1 MRDSEQPKST
11 SRRIDDDDRDADTGG
26 DVKDAAASD
35 AVDVEIIDL
44 DAEDA
49 ADDEANAAD
58 DDVEEVTIVDA
69 ETPDDDANDEASEA
83 NADDDADEQSEQAD
97 AAAKHDDSKDVVADA
112 DAKGDTS
119 AKDAED
125 SAHDGSDRSDKSD
138 ESADAASTDD
148 GSARGG
154 FHPIRTVKR
163 QWKRFTDTKFY
174 QVWNKRPKFSYGAYL
189 CVMFSLVLV
198 ADMMLLWS
206 IDTKHMYDPQLEHSF
221 FRQILD
227 SSYHSLSSTAGILN
241 FFALAMAYLVCVT
254 VINRFWVGTAV
265 FGALAGVYAFACKI
279 KYAMRTEPILPSDLG
294 FLGGGGGGDNVASF
308 VTDEYR
314 PIIDHGVPLIVWFV
328 VVCIVLQF
336 LDRRRAFIHCS
347 WLHPIRNM
355 KNVFGNICRV
365 AAPVLSIW
373 LIVSYAGGLSSAHS
387 SIREFVNEIGYSP
400 IIWNVG
406 DDARANGA
414 ATTFLSLTRVKAMEE
429 EPGYD
434 EAMMRTI
441 NDRYAKQAKAINAER
456 DATLTDTTVINVLS
470 ETFSDPNRV
479 PGVHFNVDP
488 MPNVRALGDTTTSGL
503 MLSPGYGGGTA
514 NIEFQQMTGLSMANF
529 NGSLLSPYQQLLP
542 TRPEVFSFNQMWN
555 DACGS
560 DSCSVAFHPFLQ
572 RFYLRNANY
581 RKFGFSHLY
590 TLDSNPKIKY
600 AGTYEGK
607 SGKSGNVTDEQ
618 AYRNVVDEVKKNA
631 SADKPAQFIEL
642 VTMQNHA
649 PYPGIYGDENEF
661 FAANESEVPDGEK
674 GVIANYAKGLQRT
687 DEATRQFLD
696 ELDMIDKPI
705 TVVFYGDH
713 LPGIYT
719 TAVDDPKNSLALH
732 ETDYFIWSNKAS
744 AARDVQLPA
753 ADAAYSSSNYFM
765 AQTAQQLN
773 ARVSPYLAL
782 LTELHKEIP
791 ALSRAVTNGGTWS
804 ADASITYLD
813 AEGKEMDPKHFSKKA
828 KQLLNDY
835 RVVQYDM
842 MMGRNYLRGMGF
854 MDLPKR

>member
-1 MRDSEQPKST
+1 MRDSELPQST
-11 SRRIDDDDRDADTGG
+11 NRRSDDADE
-26 DVKDAAASD
+26 AAVD
-35 AVDVEIIDL
+35 IEDVEIIDL
-44 DAEDA
+44 DA
-49 ADDEANAAD
+49 
-58 DDVEEVTIVDA
+58 
-69 ETPDDDANDEASEA
+69 DDANDDVNDDGNDDGNNNATTVSEKTT
-83 NADDDADEQSEQAD
+83 Q
-97 AAAKHDDSKDVVADA
+97 DA
-112 DAKGDTS
+112 DAGVDASDGDADVDVAAANEGDAADAGTTS
-119 AKDAED
+119 
-125 SAHDGSDRSDKSD
+125 DGSATAD
-138 ESADAASTDD
+138 ESAAAESKESKESTESTDT
-148 GSARGG
+148 APAKPG
-154 FHPIRTVKR
+154 FHPIMTVKR

-174 QVWNKRPKFSYGAYL
+174 QIWNKRPKYSYGAYL
-189 CVMFSLVLV
+189 CVAFALVLV

-206 IDTKHMYDPQLEHSF
+206 IDTKHMYDPELEHSF

-227 SSYHSLSSTAGILN
+227 SSYHSLSSVAGILN
-241 FFALAMAYLVCVT
+241 FFALAMIYLVCVT
-254 VINRFWVGTAV
+254 VINRFWVGTAI

-294 FLGGGGGGDNVASF
+294 FLSGGGDGESVAGF

-314 PIIDHGVPLIVWFV
+314 PIIDHGVPLIIWFV
-328 VVCIVLQF
+328 VICIVLQF

-347 WLHPIRNM
+347 WLHPIKSV
-355 KNVFGNICRV
+355 KNIFGNICRIL
-365 AAPVLSIW
+365 APVLSIW
-373 LIVSYAGGLSSAHS
+373 LIVSYASGLSSAHS

-429 EPGYD
+429 EPDYD
-434 EAMMRTI
+434 EAMMQKI
-441 NDRYAKQAKAINAER
+441 NDRYAKQAEAINAER
-456 DATLTDTTVINVLS
+456 NATLTDTTVINVLS

-488 MPNVRALGDTTTSGL
+488 IPNVHALGETTTSGL

-542 TRPEVFSFNQMWN
+542 TRPEVFAFNQMWN
-555 DACGS
+555 KACGS
-560 DSCSVAFHPFLQ
+560 DACSVGFHPFLQ

-590 TLDSNPKIKY
+590 TLDSDPKIKY
-600 AGTYEGK
+600 AGTYQGK
-607 SGKSGNVTDEQ
+607 SGKSDTVTDEQ
-618 AYRNVVDEVKKNA
+618 AYRNVIDEVKANA
-631 SADKPAQFIEL
+631 EANKPAQFIEL

-661 FAANESEVPDGEK
+661 FAANESSVPDGEK

-687 DEATRQFLD
+687 DEATQQFLD
-696 ELDMIDKPI
+696 ELDAIDKPI
-705 TVVFYGDH
+705 TVIFYGDH
-713 LPGIYT
+713 LPGIYS
-719 TAVDDPKNSLALH
+719 TAVNDPKNSLALH

-744 AARDVQLPA
+744 ATHGTKLPA
-753 ADAAYSSSNYFM
+753 SDAAYSSSNYFM

-804 ADASITYLD
+804 ADASVTYLD
-813 AEGKEMDPKHFSKKA
+813 AEGRQMDPKQFSKKA
-828 KQLLNDY
+828 KQLLADY
-835 RVVQYDM
+835 KMVQYDM
-842 MMGRNYLRGMGF
+842 MMGKNYLHGMGF
-854 MDLPKR
+854 MDLPKQ

>member
-1 MRDSEQPKST
+1 MRDSELPKAT
-11 SRRIDDDDRDADTGG
+11 SRRSDDADEAA
-26 DVKDAAASD
+26 VK
-35 AVDVEIIDL
+35 VEDVEIIDL
-44 DAEDA
+44 DADDADTAVEDADAEDADETTGVAATDAA
-49 ADDEANAAD
+49 ADDAD
-58 DDVEEVTIVDA
+58 DSMGA
-69 ETPDDDANDEASEA
+69 DDDANGGKPVTATDEEGRAPEDATNIEASA
-83 NADDDADEQSEQAD
+83 TAADAQPDDSTQPDDCAKGAPDDTDAGASDDAAD
-97 AAAKHDDSKDVVADA
+97 ATDPAAAQ
-112 DAKGDTS
+112 
-119 AKDAED
+119 
-125 SAHDGSDRSDKSD
+125 R
-138 ESADAASTDD
+138 
-148 GSARGG
+148 G

-163 QWKRFTDTKFY
+163 QWKRYTDTKFY
-174 QVWNKRPKFSYGAYL
+174 RIWDKRPKFSYGAYL
-189 CVMFSLVLV
+189 CVAFALVLV

-206 IDTKHMYDPQLEHSF
+206 IDTKHMYDPKLEHSF
-221 FRQILD
+221 FQQILD

-241 FFALAMAYLVCVT
+241 FFALAMVYLVCVT

-265 FGALAGVYAFACKI
+265 FGAIAGVYAFACKI

-294 FLGGGGGGDNVASF
+294 FLGGGGDGESVASF

-328 VVCIVLQF
+328 VICIVLQF
-336 LDRRRAFIHCS
+336 VDRRRAFIHCS
-347 WLHPIRNM
+347 WLHPVRSV
-355 KNVFGNICRV
+355 KNVFGNVCRIV
-365 AAPVLSIW
+365 APVMSIW

-434 EAMMRTI
+434 EAMMQTI
-441 NDRYAKQAKAINAER
+441 NDRYAKQAQAINAER

-488 MPNVRALGDTTTSGL
+488 MPNVRALGDVATSGL

-560 DSCSVAFHPFLQ
+560 DSCSVGFHPFLQ

-590 TLDSNPKIKY
+590 TLDSDPKIKH
-600 AGTYEGK
+600 AGTYQGK
-607 SGKSGNVTDEQ
+607 SGKSDTVTDEQ
-618 AYRNVVDEVKKNA
+618 AYRNVVDEVKANA
-631 SADKPAQFIEL
+631 AADKPAQFIEL

-661 FAANESEVPDGEK
+661 FAANESSVPDGEK

-687 DEATRQFLD
+687 DEATKQFLD
-696 ELDMIDKPI
+696 ELDAIDRPI

-713 LPGIYT
+713 LPGIYA
-719 TAVDDPKNSLALH
+719 TAVNDPKNSLALH

-744 AARDVQLPA
+744 AAHGAKLPVS
-753 ADAAYSSSNYFM
+753 DAAYSSSNYFM

-804 ADASITYLD
+804 ADSSVTYLD
-813 AEGKEMDPKHFSKKA
+813 AEGKEMDPKQFSKKA
-828 KQLLNDY
+828 KQLLDDY
-835 RVVQYDM
+835 RIVQYDM
-842 MMGRNYLRGMGF
+842 MMGRNYLHGMGF
-854 MDLPKR
+854 MALPKQ

>member
-1 MRDSEQPKST
+1 MRDSELPQST
-11 SRRIDDDDRDADTGG
+11 NRRSDDADE
-26 DVKDAAASD
+26 AAVD
-35 AVDVEIIDL
+35 IEDVEIIDL
-44 DAEDA
+44 DA
-49 ADDEANAAD
+49 
-58 DDVEEVTIVDA
+58 
-69 ETPDDDANDEASEA
+69 DDANDDVNDDGNN
-83 NADDDADEQSEQAD
+83 NATTVGEKTTQ
-97 AAAKHDDSKDVVADA
+97 DA
-112 DAKGDTS
+112 DAGVDASDGDADVDVAAANEGDAADAGTTS
-119 AKDAED
+119 
-125 SAHDGSDRSDKSD
+125 DGSATAD
-138 ESADAASTDD
+138 ESAAAESKESKESTESTDT
-148 GSARGG
+148 APAKPG
-154 FHPIRTVKR
+154 FHPIMTVKR

-174 QVWNKRPKFSYGAYL
+174 QIWNKRPKYSYGAYL
-189 CVMFSLVLV
+189 CVAFALVLV

-206 IDTKHMYDPQLEHSF
+206 IDTKHMYDPELEHSF

-227 SSYHSLSSTAGILN
+227 SSYHSLSSVAGILN
-241 FFALAMAYLVCVT
+241 FFALAMIYLVCVT
-254 VINRFWVGTAV
+254 VINRFWVGTAI

-294 FLGGGGGGDNVASF
+294 FLSGGGDGESVAGF

-314 PIIDHGVPLIVWFV
+314 PIIDHGVPLIIWFV
-328 VVCIVLQF
+328 VICIVLQF

-347 WLHPIRNM
+347 WLHPIKSV
-355 KNVFGNICRV
+355 KNIFGNICRIL
-365 AAPVLSIW
+365 APVLSIW
-373 LIVSYAGGLSSAHS
+373 LIVSYASGLSSAHS

-429 EPGYD
+429 EPDYD
-434 EAMMRTI
+434 EAMMQKI
-441 NDRYAKQAKAINAER
+441 NDRYAKQAEAINAER
-456 DATLTDTTVINVLS
+456 NATLTDTTVINVLS

-488 MPNVRALGDTTTSGL
+488 IPNVHALGETTTSGL

-542 TRPEVFSFNQMWN
+542 TRPEVFAFNQMWN
-555 DACGS
+555 KACGS
-560 DSCSVAFHPFLQ
+560 DACSVGFHPFLQ

-590 TLDSNPKIKY
+590 TLDSDPKIKY
-600 AGTYEGK
+600 AGTYQGK
-607 SGKSGNVTDEQ
+607 SGKSDTVTDEQ
-618 AYRNVVDEVKKNA
+618 AYRNVIDEVKANA
-631 SADKPAQFIEL
+631 EANKPAQFIEL

-661 FAANESEVPDGEK
+661 FAANESSVPDGEK

-687 DEATRQFLD
+687 DEATQQFLD
-696 ELDMIDKPI
+696 ELDAIDKPI
-705 TVVFYGDH
+705 TVIFYGDH
-713 LPGIYT
+713 LPGIYS
-719 TAVDDPKNSLALH
+719 TAVNDPKNSLALH

-744 AARDVQLPA
+744 AAHGAKLPA
-753 ADAAYSSSNYFM
+753 SDAAYSSSNYFM

-804 ADASITYLD
+804 ADASVTYLD
-813 AEGKEMDPKHFSKKA
+813 AEGRQMDPKRFSKKA
-828 KQLLNDY
+828 KQLLADY
-835 RVVQYDM
+835 KMVQYDM
-842 MMGRNYLRGMGF
+842 MMGKNYLHGMGF
-854 MDLPKR
+854 MDLPKQ

>member
-1 MRDSEQPKST
+1 MRDSELPQST
-11 SRRIDDDDRDADTGG
+11 NRRSDDADE
-26 DVKDAAASD
+26 AAVD
-35 AVDVEIIDL
+35 IEDVEIIDL
-44 DAEDA
+44 DA
-49 ADDEANAAD
+49 
-58 DDVEEVTIVDA
+58 
-69 ETPDDDANDEASEA
+69 DDANDDVNDDGNN
-83 NADDDADEQSEQAD
+83 NATTVGEKTTQ
-97 AAAKHDDSKDVVADA
+97 DA
-112 DAKGDTS
+112 DAGVDASDGDADVDVAAANEGDAADAGTTS
-119 AKDAED
+119 
-125 SAHDGSDRSDKSD
+125 DGSATAD
-138 ESADAASTDD
+138 ESAAAESKESKESTE
-148 GSARGG
+148 SADTAPAKPG
-154 FHPIRTVKR
+154 FHPIMTVKR

-174 QVWNKRPKFSYGAYL
+174 QIWNKRPKYSYGAYL
-189 CVMFSLVLV
+189 CVAFALVLV

-206 IDTKHMYDPQLEHSF
+206 IDTKHMYDPELEHSF

-227 SSYHSLSSTAGILN
+227 SSYHSLSSVAGILN
-241 FFALAMAYLVCVT
+241 FFALAMIYLVCVT
-254 VINRFWVGTAV
+254 VINRFWVGTAI

-294 FLGGGGGGDNVASF
+294 FLSGGGDGESVAGF

-314 PIIDHGVPLIVWFV
+314 PIIDHGVPLIIWFV
-328 VVCIVLQF
+328 VICIVLQF

-347 WLHPIRNM
+347 WLHPIKSV
-355 KNVFGNICRV
+355 KNIFGNICRIL
-365 AAPVLSIW
+365 APVLSIW
-373 LIVSYAGGLSSAHS
+373 LIVSYASGLSSAHS

-429 EPGYD
+429 EPDYD
-434 EAMMRTI
+434 EAMMQKI
-441 NDRYAKQAKAINAER
+441 NDRYAKQAEAINAER
-456 DATLTDTTVINVLS
+456 NATLTDTTVINVLS

-488 MPNVRALGDTTTSGL
+488 IPNVHALGETTTSGL

-542 TRPEVFSFNQMWN
+542 TRPEVFAFNQMWN
-555 DACGS
+555 KACGS
-560 DSCSVAFHPFLQ
+560 DACSVGFHPFLQ

-590 TLDSNPKIKY
+590 TLDSDPKIKY
-600 AGTYEGK
+600 AGTYQGK
-607 SGKSGNVTDEQ
+607 SGKSDTVTDEQ
-618 AYRNVVDEVKKNA
+618 AYRNVIDEVKANA
-631 SADKPAQFIEL
+631 EANKPAQFIEL

-661 FAANESEVPDGEK
+661 FAANESSVPDGEK

-687 DEATRQFLD
+687 DEATQQFLD
-696 ELDMIDKPI
+696 ELDAIDKPI
-705 TVVFYGDH
+705 TVIFYGDH
-713 LPGIYT
+713 LPGIYS
-719 TAVDDPKNSLALH
+719 TAVNDPKNSLALH

-744 AARDVQLPA
+744 ATHGTKLPA
-753 ADAAYSSSNYFM
+753 SDAAYSSSNYFM

-804 ADASITYLD
+804 ADASVTYLD
-813 AEGKEMDPKHFSKKA
+813 AEGRQMDPKQFSKKA
-828 KQLLNDY
+828 KQLLADY
-835 RVVQYDM
+835 KMVQYDM
-842 MMGRNYLRGMGF
+842 MMGKNYLHGMGF
-854 MDLPKR
+854 MDLPKQ

>member
-1 MRDSEQPKST
+1 MRDSELPQST
-11 SRRIDDDDRDADTGG
+11 NRRSDDADE
-26 DVKDAAASD
+26 AAVD
-35 AVDVEIIDL
+35 IEDVEIIDL
-44 DAEDA
+44 DA
-49 ADDEANAAD
+49 
-58 DDVEEVTIVDA
+58 
-69 ETPDDDANDEASEA
+69 DDANDDVNDDGNNNATTVGEKTTQDA
-83 NADDDADEQSEQAD
+83 NAGVDASDGDADV
-97 AAAKHDDSKDVVADA
+97 DVVAANEGDAA
-112 DAKGDTS
+112 DAGTTS
-119 AKDAED
+119 
-125 SAHDGSDRSDKSD
+125 DGSATAD
-138 ESADAASTDD
+138 ESAAAESKESTE
-148 GSARGG
+148 STESTNTAPAKPG
-154 FHPIRTVKR
+154 FHPIATVKR

-174 QVWNKRPKFSYGAYL
+174 RIWNKRPKYSYGAYL
-189 CVMFSLVLV
+189 CVAFALVLV

-206 IDTKHMYDPQLEHSF
+206 IDTKHMYDPELEHSF

-227 SSYHSLSSTAGILN
+227 SSYHSLSSVAGILN
-241 FFALAMAYLVCVT
+241 FFALAMIYLVCVT
-254 VINRFWVGTAV
+254 VINRFWVGTAI

-294 FLGGGGGGDNVASF
+294 FLSGGGDGESVAGF

-314 PIIDHGVPLIVWFV
+314 PIIDHGVPLIIWFV
-328 VVCIVLQF
+328 VICIVLQF

-347 WLHPIRNM
+347 WLHPIKSV
-355 KNVFGNICRV
+355 KNIFGNICRIL
-365 AAPVLSIW
+365 APVLSIW
-373 LIVSYAGGLSSAHS
+373 LIVSYASGLSSAHS

-429 EPGYD
+429 EPDYD
-434 EAMMRTI
+434 EAMMQKI
-441 NDRYAKQAKAINAER
+441 NDRYAKQAATINAER
-456 DATLTDTTVINVLS
+456 NATLTDTTVINVLS

-488 MPNVRALGDTTTSGL
+488 IPNVHALGETTTSGL

-542 TRPEVFSFNQMWN
+542 TRPEVFAFNQMWN
-555 DACGS
+555 KACGS
-560 DSCSVAFHPFLQ
+560 DACSVGFHPFLQ

-590 TLDSNPKIKY
+590 TLDSDPKIKY
-600 AGTYEGK
+600 AGTYQGK
-607 SGKSGNVTDEQ
+607 SGKSDTVTDEQ
-618 AYRNVVDEVKKNA
+618 AYRNVIDEVKANA
-631 SADKPAQFIEL
+631 DANKPAQFIEL

-661 FAANESEVPDGEK
+661 FAANESSVPDGEK

-687 DEATRQFLD
+687 DEATQQFLD
-696 ELDMIDKPI
+696 ELDAIDKPI

-713 LPGIYT
+713 LPGIYS
-719 TAVDDPKNSLALH
+719 TAVNDPKNSLALH

-744 AARDVQLPA
+744 ATHGTKLPA
-753 ADAAYSSSNYFM
+753 SDAAYSSSNYFM

-804 ADASITYLD
+804 ADSSVTYLD
-813 AEGKEMDPKHFSKKA
+813 AEGKEMDPKRFSKKA
-828 KQLLNDY
+828 KQLLADY
-835 RVVQYDM
+835 KMVQYDM
-842 MMGRNYLRGMGF
+842 MMGKNYLHGMGF
-854 MDLPKR
+854 MDLPKQ